1 LAAKDGYIERKK
13 VAGGEGRGREE
24 SLSNIIRSESR
35 RKSPEVK
42 EEALPWAIEG
52 AGGKERRGVKGGRK
66 AWKFLRSCSSIQG
79 SIDRQDRGRDILSRL
94 DRRKFFNLDQSQ
106 SQSFVIAFFFLFI
119 LREIAQLT
127 TFQWRSIYEQPL
139 SFD

>member
-1 LAAKDGYIERKK
+1 MSGKGWIEENERLAAKDGYIERKK

-24 SLSNIIRSESR
+24 SLSNIIRIESR

-52 AGGKERRGVKGGRK
+52 AGGKERRGRGGVKGGRK

-79 SIDRQDRGRDILSRL
+79 SIDRQDRARDFLSRL

-106 SQSFVIAFFFLFI
+106 SHSFVIAFVFFLF
-119 LREIAQLT
+119 
-127 TFQWRSIYEQPL
+127 F
-139 SFD
+139 